1 MTDKLRHIVVGLTA
15 LAALAGLGALLMLF
29 GYVPDFLER
38 GYSVKVNML
47 DAGGLTVG
55 SRVKL
60 NGLDVGRVLSIELK
74 PKVNEGVI
82 ATILIRDEFDI
93 PRGVS
98 ATVSQSLI
106 GGSPSLI
113 LDATELKDAQ
123 QLAPLDRTG
132 GESIAG
138 SSASLTGQLAGQLQA
153 AFDGPKR
160 DLHRLVNNFEALSKE
175 WTEVGKN
182 VREMTAPRPPA
193 DVDGSN
199 GAKLANVTTVLAR
212 ADARL
217 AEMKQA
223 LDGINA
229 WVNDAKL
236 REDVK
241 VAVANVR
248 DTSASIKDAAANI
261 KDVSA
266 DAKQFTG
273 RLSTSLDKVDSL
285 VDTARTDVD
294 QLTKR
299 YVAVADDLSKA
310 IQSARLTMDAARD
323 GDGTVG
329 KLIKDPALYNNLND
343 SVKRLDSALIDMKLL
358 IQKWEKE
365 GIIRF

>member
-1 MTDKLRHIVVGLTA
+1 MTQTRSG
-15 LAALAGLGALLMLF
+15 AALIMAIVILAALLMLF

-38 GYSVKVNML
+38 GYSVNVNML
-47 DAGGLTVG
+47 DAGGLTAG

-60 NGLDVGRVLSIELK
+60 NGLDIGRVLAIQLK

-82 ATILIRDEFDI
+82 AVILIRDEFEI

-98 ATVSQSLI
+98 ASVSQSLI

-113 LDATELKDAQ
+113 LDATQLKTPEE
-123 QLAPLDRTG
+123 LAPLNRDGSGSLTG
-132 GESIAG
+132 A
-138 SSASLTGQLAGQLQA
+138 SASLTGQLASQLQA
-153 AFDGPKR
+153 ALEGPKR
-160 DLHRLVNNFEALSKE
+160 NLEQLVKDFNELATA

-182 VREMTAPRPPA
+182 VRDLTTPRPPGE
-193 DVDGSN
+193 VDEPN
-199 GAKLANVTTVLAR
+199 GKMANITTVLAR
-212 ADARL
+212 ADSRL
-217 AEMKQA
+217 AEMKQV
-223 LDGINA
+223 LDGLNA

-236 REDVK
+236 RDDVK
-241 VAVANVR
+241 LAVANVR

-273 RLSTSLDKVDSL
+273 RLNTSLDKVDSL
-285 VDTARTDVD
+285 VDSARTDVD

-310 IQSARLTMDAARD
+310 IQAAKMTMDQARE

-365 GIIRF
+365 GIIKF

>member
-1 MTDKLRHIVVGLTA
+1 MTDKLRHVVVGLTA
-15 LAALAGLGALLMLF
+15 ICGLAGMAALLMLF
-29 GYVPDFLER
+29 GYVPDFLEK
-38 GYSVKVNML
+38 GYRINVDML
-47 DAGGLTVG
+47 DAGGLTAG

-60 NGLDVGRVLSIELK
+60 NGIDVGRVTTVELK
-74 PKVNEGVI
+74 PKVSDGVT
-82 ATILIRDEFDI
+82 ATILIRNEFDI
-93 PRGVS
+93 PRGVKAS
-98 ATVSQSLI
+98 ISQSLI
-106 GGSPSLI
+106 GGSPAVI
-113 LDATELKDAQ
+113 LDATHLASAEVPPLKRD
-123 QLAPLDRTG
+123 G
-132 GESIAG
+132 SESIAG
-138 SSASLTGQLAGQLQA
+138 SSSSLTGQLASQMQA
-153 AFDGPKR
+153 ALEGPKQDLKQLVTDFNKLAEAWTDVGRNVR
-160 DLHRLVNNFEALSKE
+160 DLTTPRTPAEVDEAS
-175 WTEVGKN
+175 GK
-182 VREMTAPRPPA
+182 M
-193 DVDGSN
+193 
-199 GAKLANVTTVLAR
+199 ANITTVLAR

-217 AEMKQA
+217 AEMKLA

-241 VAVANVR
+241 LAVANVR

-273 RLSTSLDKVDSL
+273 RLNTSLDKVDSL
-285 VDTARTDVD
+285 VDSARTDVD

-310 IQSARLTMDAARD
+310 IQAAKMTMDQARD

-365 GIIRF
+365 GIIKF